1 MALEKISYTANNT
14 SAIQGAYRNKW
25 DGLLSNFGNNTI
37 PKLNGGRVIEIGGA
51 AYLVNGDITITGTVP
66 SSDGTYYIKITPSGD
81 TGAVAWE
88 TSASG
93 YTWSE
98 SNAGW
103 YASTVM
109 LIPYEVE
116 YRNSGEWLKKQWILP
131 RAQNEK
137 ISYVN
142 LTKQNGSSFIDS
154 LKITAST
161 PTEEE
166 IFEFLAPYVPNVGD
180 TVNLSGGW
188 SKTEPSSFKTAS
200 LHHAIRTTTTR
211 ISVYRTEIQY
221 NSGGAFAGDVVF
233 GAVTLID
240 DGGGAITYMTD
251 WYSEIK

>member
-14 SAIQGAYRNKW
+14 SAIQGSYRNKW

-81 TGAVAWE
+81 TGTVAWE

-116 YRNSGEWLKKQWILP
+116 YRNSGEWLKKQWISP
-131 RAQNEK
+131 RSQNEK

-142 LTKQNGSSFIDS
+142 TNFANGFSFNRFFYDNTNPTQN
-154 LKITAST
+154 
-161 PTEEE
+161 E
-166 IFEFLAPYVPNVGD
+166 IFDALDPYIPNVGD
-180 TVNLSGGW
+180 SIGLPGSGATSTG
-188 SKTEPSSFKTAS
+188 AS
-200 LHHAIRTTTTR
+200 DTGIVYDIKGASRLTTTTMR
-211 ISVYRTEIQY
+211 LWYKSISFT
-221 NSGGAFAGDVVF
+221 SGAFTFAAMAGI
-233 GAVTLID
+233 VTITDGSATSDFSSID
-240 DGGGAITYMTD
+240 LQL
-251 WYSEIK
+251 